1 MKEEEDRFKI
11 PTLVRLEIWLGLAKY
26 QQQWFNRKSGKF
38 NVFAE
43 RVCGNCYLT
52 FFMST
57 YLKK

>member
-1 MKEEEDRFKI
+1 MKEEDDRFEI

-26 QQQWFNRKSGKF
+26 QQQWFNRKTGKF
-38 NVFAE
+38 KVFAE
-43 RVCGNCYLT
+43 RVCDNCYLT